1 MISDFSKLSDKVNQL
16 AELVISLRSENIALQ
31 KHAVSVTVDNAE
43 LTRRMQEAHDRVAA
57 LMDRLPSEPEIEAKD
72 VEESP

>member
-31 KHAVSVTVDNAE
+31 NYAVSMAVDNAD
-43 LTRRMQEAHDRVAA
+43 LTRRMQEARDRVAA
-57 LMDRLPSEPEIEAKD
+57 LMDRLPAEPEIEAKD

>member
-31 KHAVSVTVDNAE
+31 NYAVSVAVDNAD
-43 LTRRMQEAHDRVAA
+43 LTRRMQEARDRVAA
-57 LMDRLPSEPEIEAKD
+57 LMDRLPAEPEIEAKD

>member
-1 MISDFSKLSDKVNQL
+1 MISDFSQLSDKVNQL

-31 KHAVSVTVDNAE
+31 NYAVSMAVDNAD
-43 LTRRMQEAHDRVAA
+43 LTRRMQEARDRVAA
-57 LMDRLPSEPEIEAKD
+57 LMDRLPAEPEIEAKD

>member
-1 MISDFSKLSDKVNQL
+1 MNSDFSHLSEKVSQL

-31 KHAVSVTVDNAE
+31 KYAVSLAVDNAE
-43 LTRRMQEAHDRVAA
+43 LVRRMQEAHDRVAA
-57 LMDRLPSEPEIEAKD
+57 LMERLPAEPEIEAKD

>member
-1 MISDFSKLSDKVNQL
+1 MISDFSHLSDKVNQL

-31 KHAVSVTVDNAE
+31 NYAVSVAVDNAD
-43 LTRRMQEAHDRVAA
+43 LTRRMQEARDRVAA
-57 LMDRLPSEPEIEAKD
+57 LMDRLPAEPEIEAKD